1 MWMTELQT
9 FGMEVH
15 TVGGLSVEGIA
26 QDGAVHAVRMGG
38 VDAELVGTTTFG
50 IVGHAGTAMFLAFY
64 REGLGTQYL
73 VTGNSALS
81 MLEIYH
87 LQGAVVV
94 VRTEGQT
101 DVAFFVM

>member
-1 MWMTELQT
+1 
-9 FGMEVH
+9 MEVH

-26 QDGAVHAVRMGG
+26 EDGAVHAVRMGG
-38 VDAELVGTTTFG
+38 VDAELVGTAAFG
-50 IVGHAGTAMFLAFY
+50 IVGHAGTEVFLAFY

-73 VTGNSALS
+73 VTGDGILS
-81 MLEIYH
+81 VLEIDQ